1 MHSRKVHWKR
11 LLENDANN
19 LLDSIFSKLRYLGM
33 TQQRT
38 YRKNVEIANVKSRND
53 LDPWSNS
60 IDPILRGR
68 REYWVKKKGLTSKDE
83 IGSREHGLNLSKVY
97 KKLQSRKDT
106 NTKTNKKAFEIH
118 QSELEKVYDRKAERN
133 FVGGIIK
140 EEEKEEELQTERRAT
155 NSHERFSLHSILRV
169 YARDKNMDSSV
180 SSAAGGFTH
189 HCSTEYTYSI
199 YLAMMLFAAKYSENE
214 ALDKVHATV
223 VLKQSNSL
231 RPSRKE
237 MRIKEHTV
245 SSTLL

>member
-1 MHSRKVHWKR
+1 
-11 LLENDANN
+11 
-19 LLDSIFSKLRYLGM
+19 
-33 TQQRT
+33 T
-38 YRKNVEIANVKSRND
+38 YRKNVEIANVKSPND

-83 IGSREHGLNLSKVY
+83 IGSREHGLNLGKVY

-199 YLAMMLFAAKYSENE
+199 YLERINSFEVIRHNDSSQRFYFSTMFYHLAMMLFAAKYSENE

-237 MRIKEHTV
+237 MRIKERTV